1 LLNKFQMYKV
11 VDNFFE
17 DPYEV
22 RQIGIDLIAK
32 KHSCILNDSTNYYP
46 GIRCSVPNHINTFI
60 ISFLE
65 KTFNRSIK
73 NFCPFYHITSAI
85 HGSGLI
91 HYDADSHEENIY
103 AGLIYLNEN
112 PPEKSGT
119 ILCNEIDYFNKNTIT
134 NSFNLVCSTHDVK
147 IISEFE
153 KDREKYNRNFEI
165 ETEIEN
171 KFNRLLIYKGN
182 RPHAPYYYFGN
193 NLFNSRLILVFL
205 FNLV

>member
-1 LLNKFQMYKV
+1 MYKV

-32 KHSCILNDSTNYYP
+32 KYSCILNDSTNYYP
-46 GIRCSVPNHINTFI
+46 GIRCSAPNYINTFVI
-60 ISFLE
+60 NFLE

-73 NFCPFYHITSAI
+73 DFNLFYHITSSI

-91 HYDADSHEENIY
+91 HYDSDLHENNIY

-119 ILCNEIDYFNKNTIT
+119 IFCNEINYVDGNTIK
-134 NSFNLVCSTHDVK
+134 NSFNLTCSTHDVK
-147 IISEFE
+147 IITEFE
-153 KDREKYNRNFEI
+153 KDKEKYNRNFEI
-165 ETEIEN
+165 ENEIEN
-171 KFNRLLIYKGN
+171 KFNRLLVYKGN
-182 RPHAPYYYFGN
+182 CPHAPYNYFGN
-193 NLFNSRLILVFL
+193 NLFNSRLVLVFL
-205 FNLV
+205 FEVV